1 MELLQIER
9 KPTFLANSTAC
20 AQFQIPRL
28 SLCPDLRRKT
38 LYIYIYITGAHRTA
52 KGARVS
58 CDQPRTLNS
67 QPIAGHTKHSRR
79 TSKASAIRRVE
90 PLLMIT
96 WTTTRPAC
104 AGNPQKQ
111 LSYAGKSRI
120 AEQQKAFLEALRHL
134 PRAFRVQCLVG
145 SNLIQKPWLLIFR
158 FWTGKCSSPKNKNW
172 IYNIP
177 HDCISLTLLCHGA
190 KDLNRKR
197 TQAKKLSKAGVARGE
212 VELAEINISSLCPA
226 NYCFHLSIQFCQFL
240 VAGLLSVF

>member
-38 LYIYIYITGAHRTA
+38 LYIYITGAHRTA

-145 SNLIQKPWLLIFR
+145 SNLIQKP
-158 FWTGKCSSPKNKNW
+158 
-172 IYNIP
+172 
-177 HDCISLTLLCHGA
+177 
-190 KDLNRKR
+190 
-197 TQAKKLSKAGVARGE
+197 
-212 VELAEINISSLCPA
+212 
-226 NYCFHLSIQFCQFL
+226 
-240 VAGLLSVF
+240 